1 MRNMNKVIVILG
13 QTATGK
19 SDFAVSVAQYLKSQG
34 VISEIISADS
44 RQVYKGMDLGTGK
57 ITKKEMQGV
66 THHMLDVVSPK
77 KIFSVSDFQ
86 KQSDK
91 KIKKMIQEKKIPIIC
106 GGTGFYIDSVVDG
119 TILPEVKPNK
129 PLRLILE
136 KKSTEALSK
145 ILSKLDPSRSED
157 VDQKNRVR
165 LIRAIEIAKA
175 LGSVPKIVK
184 SNNYEALKIGLVLPD
199 EILKDKIK
207 TRLISRIKKGMLREI
222 KRLHEEGVS
231 WKRMEALGL
240 EYRYGSL
247 YLQGKIS
254 KEGMVEKL
262 NTEIWHYAKRQ
273 RTWFKKDKDTIWID
287 PRSLSDQARAIKKV
301 KDFLK

>member
-1 MRNMNKVIVILG
+1 
-13 QTATGK
+13 
-19 SDFAVSVAQYLKSQG
+19 
-34 VISEIISADS
+34 
-44 RQVYKGMDLGTGK
+44 MDLGTGK